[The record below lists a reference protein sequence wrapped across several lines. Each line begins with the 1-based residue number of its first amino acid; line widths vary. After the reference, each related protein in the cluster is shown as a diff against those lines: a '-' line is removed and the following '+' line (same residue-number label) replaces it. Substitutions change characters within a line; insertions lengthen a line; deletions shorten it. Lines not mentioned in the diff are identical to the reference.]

1 MKISLKKVSD
11 IMIIPDDKESADFI
25 DKMKYN
31 QVITAD
37 FKKPRNYSFHKKYFA
52 LIKYAY
58 ENWQPE
64 EFESPE
70 WEGVVPE
77 KSFDRFRK
85 DLIILSG
92 RYNAVY
98 RIDGS
103 VRIEAESISFASM
116 TEEGF
121 AELYDA
127 TINVI
132 LKKILTNYSREDIDG
147 VIEEVEAFY

>member
-1 MKISLKKVSD
+1 MKIVLKKLDS
-11 IMIIPDDKESADFI
+11 ILMPDDEVSANFVH
-25 DKMKYN
+25 KMKYGT
-31 QVITAD
+31 VITAD
-37 FKKPRNYSFHKKYFA
+37 FSKPRNYSFHKKYFA

-58 ENWQPE
+58 ENWEPE
-64 EFESPE
+64 ALQDPD
-70 WEGVVPE
+70 WEGIVAE

-98 RIDGS
+98 RVDGS
-103 VRIEAESISFASM
+103 VRIEAQSISFASM
-116 TEEGF
+116 TAESF

-132 LKKILTNYSREDIDG
+132 
-147 VIEEVEAFY
+147 F

>member
-1 MKISLKKVSD
+1 MKINLRKIDTVL
-11 IMIIPDDKESADFI
+11 IPDDDDSAGWI
-25 DKMKYN
+25 AKLKSG
-31 QVITAD
+31 QVISSD
-37 FKKPRNYSFHKKYFA
+37 FKKPRNYNFHKKYFA

-70 WEGVVPE
+70 WEGVTPE

-92 RYNAVY
+92 RYDAVY
-98 RIDGS
+98 RVDGS
-103 VRIEAESISFASM
+103 VRIEAQSISFASM
-116 TEEGF
+116 TEDSF

-132 LKKILTNYSREDIDG
+132 LKKILRNYSREDIDR
-147 VIEEVEAFY
+147 VVEQLEGFY